1 MSVALRHVGRTD
13 VGLWTVADDDSGL
26 YESACCFYR
35 VCRYTDMLVKKGRA
49 KRDARASAASSAES
63 VALVA
68 QGYIG
73 KYLGAPYRSHYF
85 SPAVCA
91 RYTNL
96 WGLGLSMVIPGPK
109 RGGCAAGTTLVT

>member
-1 MSVALRHVGRTD
+1 MDGCGRRQRTIRECLLVLSGVPLHRYVG
-13 VGLWTVADDDSGL
+13 
-26 YESACCFYR
+26 E
-35 VCRYTDMLVKKGRA
+35 KG
-49 KRDARASAASSAES
+49 KPVFARASAACSAES

-91 RYTNL
+91 RGITPTF
-96 WGLGLSMVIPGPK
+96 G
-109 RGGCAAGTTLVT
+109 A